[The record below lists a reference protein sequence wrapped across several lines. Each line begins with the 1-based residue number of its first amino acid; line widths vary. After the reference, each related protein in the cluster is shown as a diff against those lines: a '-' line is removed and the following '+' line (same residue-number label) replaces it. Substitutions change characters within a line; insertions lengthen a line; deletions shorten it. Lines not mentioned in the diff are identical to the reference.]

1 MQPPTQFG
9 RFVLTLA
16 GTLYTFWIT
25 KRHATVEKKGSRT
38 PRREDSKRREA
49 ATPTVVAEAE
59 PEERERYS
67 APRDEPTCFPM
78 IDWRQFESVVGCF
91 LECVLCV
98 LLLAV
103 MYVMMTDVKVVVTP
117 LYRQLSCT
125 VSAVL
130 TVQYSLLR
138 LVFDSSVCVAHRVGL
153 VLVDGQ
159 MGHVPRYRMC
169 M

>member
-1 MQPPTQFG
+1 
-9 RFVLTLA
+9 
-16 GTLYTFWIT
+16 
-25 KRHATVEKKGSRT
+25 
-38 PRREDSKRREA
+38 
-49 ATPTVVAEAE
+49 
-59 PEERERYS
+59 
-67 APRDEPTCFPM
+67 M
-78 IDWRQFESVVGCF
+78 IGWRQFESVVGCF

-138 LVFDSSVCVAHRVGL
+138 LVLDSSVCVAHRVGL
-153 VLVDGQ
+153 VSYKISYMIRALLV
-159 MGHVPRYRMC
+159 VPHLSVLTTCSDDRKPDVILKGLDESYTRIM
-169 M
+169 